1 MLEGLN
7 FVLVQVPDAQAARE
21 FYADK
26 LGLQVE
32 EHKGGFVQFQPRDG
46 GAIFALEETPGAVPV
61 QSVELWWQV
70 DDTDRLYNTLQ
81 AQGVEI
87 VSPPRDEPFGRALEV
102 KDPAG
107 HTVHMYQP
115 RPHG

>member
-1 MLEGLN
+1 VLEGLN

-115 RPHG
+115 RPRG